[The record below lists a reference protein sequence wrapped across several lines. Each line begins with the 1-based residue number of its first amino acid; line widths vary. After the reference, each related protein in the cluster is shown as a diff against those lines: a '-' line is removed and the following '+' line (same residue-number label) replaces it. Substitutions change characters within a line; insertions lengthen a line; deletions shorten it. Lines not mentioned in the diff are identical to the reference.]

1 MPETQ
6 HLRWNL
12 RHLAYVAEAGKLGS
26 IAAAAERLQVSQ
38 AAVSGA
44 INNIEEM
51 FGVRV
56 FHRQPG
62 RGLTLTLSGATF
74 MAQVETLLEH
84 AKRLEESALLLSTR
98 LSGTIRLGCF
108 PTAVPHIVPSVME
121 SMKKKYP
128 AISLNLHENTI
139 GDLVDML
146 KTGRIDV
153 ALTYNLSLDDNI
165 AFERLF
171 SVYQHVALSDQ
182 DPLARE
188 DTISLGDLVQKPM
201 ILLDL
206 PVCRERILDAYHSLG
221 LKPKIHFQT
230 ASTTVVERL
239 VASGQGYAMLGFR
252 PQPNTYESTG
262 RIKFLRLTEQL
273 PQIDFGFAL
282 ARNAKISRAVEAF
295 MDLARNM
302 APKWSFS

>member
-26 IAAAAERLQVSQ
+26 IAAAADRLHVSQ

-74 MAQVETLLEH
+74 MAQVETLLEQ

-108 PTAVPHIVPSVME
+108 PTAVPHIVPSVM
-121 SMKKKYP
+121 
-128 AISLNLHENTI
+128 
-139 GDLVDML
+139 
-146 KTGRIDV
+146 
-153 ALTYNLSLDDNI
+153 
-165 AFERLF
+165 
-171 SVYQHVALSDQ
+171 
-182 DPLARE
+182 
-188 DTISLGDLVQKPM
+188 
-201 ILLDL
+201 
-206 PVCRERILDAYHSLG
+206 
-221 LKPKIHFQT
+221 
-230 ASTTVVERL
+230 
-239 VASGQGYAMLGFR
+239 
-252 PQPNTYESTG
+252 
-262 RIKFLRLTEQL
+262 
-273 PQIDFGFAL
+273 
-282 ARNAKISRAVEAF
+282 
-295 MDLARNM
+295 
-302 APKWSFS
+302 

>member
-1 MPETQ
+1 MSGYR

-12 RHLAYVAEAGKLGS
+12 RHLAYVAEAGKVGS

-62 RGLTLTLSGATF
+62 RGLSLTQAGTSFLV
-74 MAQVETLLEH
+74 QVESLLQQ
-84 AKRLEESALLLSTR
+84 AKRLEESATLLSTR

-108 PTAVPHIVPSVME
+108 PTAVPHIVPSIMGA
-121 SMKKKYP
+121 MKNRYP
-128 AISLNLHENTI
+128 AISLDLREATI
-139 GDLVDML
+139 AEFVEML
-146 KTGRIDV
+146 NRGSIDV
-153 ALTYNLSLDDNI
+153 ALTYDLSLDDSI
-165 AFERLF
+165 RFERLF
-171 SVYQHVALSDQ
+171 SVYQHVAVSDY
-182 DPLARE
+182 DPLARR
-188 DTISLGDLVQKPM
+188 DVVSLAELAQKPM

-206 PVCRERILDAYHSLG
+206 PVCRERILDAYRNLG
-221 LKPKIHFQT
+221 LTPKIHFQT

-252 PQPNTYESTG
+252 PQPNTLDATG
-262 RIKFLRLTEQL
+262 RIKFLRLSEQL
-273 PQIDFGFAL
+273 PQIDFGLAI
-282 ARNAKISRAVEAF
+282 ARNARLSRTMEAF
-295 MDLARNM
+295 LELVRAQS
-302 APKWSFS
+302 PGWGFS

>member
-1 MPETQ
+1 MPEAQ

-12 RHLAYVAEAGKLGS
+12 RHLAYVAEAGKVGS

-51 FGVRV
+51 FGVRI

-62 RGLTLTLSGATF
+62 RGLSLTLAGTTF
-74 MAQVETLLEH
+74 LVQVETLLQQ
-84 AKRLEESALLLSTR
+84 AKRLEESAALLSTR

-108 PTAVPHIVPSVME
+108 PTAVPHIVPSIME
-121 SMKKKYP
+121 GMKNKYP
-128 AISLNLHENTI
+128 AISLELYEATI
-139 GDLVDML
+139 AELVELL
-146 KTGRIDV
+146 KRGTIDV
-153 ALTYNLSLDDNI
+153 ALTYNLSLDDSVT
-165 AFERLF
+165 FERLF
-171 SVYQHVALSDQ
+171 SVYQHVALSDH
-182 DPLARE
+182 DDLAQR
-188 DTISLGDLVQKPM
+188 DVVSLRDLAQKPM

-206 PVCRERILDAYHSLG
+206 PVCRERILDAYRNLN

-252 PQPNTYESTG
+252 PQPNTYDATG

-273 PQIDFGFAL
+273 PQIDFGLAL
-282 ARNAKISRAVEAF
+282 ARNAKLSRALDAF
-295 MDLARNM
+295 LGLVRSRS
-302 APKWSFS
+302 PKWSFS